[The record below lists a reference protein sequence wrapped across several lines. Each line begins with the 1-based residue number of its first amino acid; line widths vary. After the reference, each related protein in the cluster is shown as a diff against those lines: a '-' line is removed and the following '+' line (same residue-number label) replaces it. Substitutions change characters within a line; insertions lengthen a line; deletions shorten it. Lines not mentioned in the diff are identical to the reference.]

1 LLSPSLVGL
10 QGLGNLGVNRVSTTD
25 GIGGLVLSASSESL
39 SVLIRALKTQ
49 GRVDVLSYPTLVTTD
64 NQAAR
69 INAGQDVPYI
79 STVTFTGTTGF
90 PTQSIDRR
98 QIGVILTV
106 VPRISPEGR
115 VLMRVT
121 PEISSLGQTLNLG
134 NGNVGQVF
142 NVQNVDTTIAANDGE
157 TVMIGGLVTKRD
169 SRVEN
174 KVPVLGDIPVLGA
187 LFRFRSRTQAK
198 TELIVILT
206 PHVIRSK
213 FDADRVLAE
222 HASKMKWNLC
232 DVAKIHEHGTEL
244 MQPREGSGACND
256 ADPSASQKIL
266 SMPIDAVPLQAPQ
279 PVPVKPATGG
289 PTSSKTIIM
298 RPSVKQAQAT
308 EASSPA
314 RQATTP
320 EGPTLP
326 ILAAPEATPPASE
339 PSNQGKE
346 SQSWSVTRPRKS

>member
-1 LLSPSLVGL
+1 
-10 QGLGNLGVNRVSTTD
+10 
-25 GIGGLVLSASSESL
+25 
-39 SVLIRALKTQ
+39 
-49 GRVDVLSYPTLVTTD
+49 LSYPTLVTTD

-79 STVTFTGTTGF
+79 SDVTF
-90 PTQSIDRR
+90 PTVNSPPVQSVARR

-115 VLMRVT
+115 VVMRVT

-206 PHVIRSK
+206 PHVVRSK

-222 HASKMKWNLC
+222 HASKMQWNL
-232 DVAKIHEHGTEL
+232 
-244 MQPREGSGACND
+244 
-256 ADPSASQKIL
+256 
-266 SMPIDAVPLQAPQ
+266 
-279 PVPVKPATGG
+279 
-289 PTSSKTIIM
+289 
-298 RPSVKQAQAT
+298 
-308 EASSPA
+308 
-314 RQATTP
+314 
-320 EGPTLP
+320 
-326 ILAAPEATPPASE
+326 
-339 PSNQGKE
+339 
-346 SQSWSVTRPRKS
+346 